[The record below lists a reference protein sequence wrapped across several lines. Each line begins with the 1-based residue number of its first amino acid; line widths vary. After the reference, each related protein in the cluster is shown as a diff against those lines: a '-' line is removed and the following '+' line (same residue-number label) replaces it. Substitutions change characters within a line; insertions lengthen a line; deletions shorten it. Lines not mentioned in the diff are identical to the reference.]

1 MMNFV
6 ITSMR
11 IANVDL
17 NYKWASLDQIL
28 NDSPNY
34 LSLIIFSLRYLY
46 LEEPNVKRCILSY
59 GIFLLTEAES
69 DTETEKEMVCM
80 KL

>member
-11 IANVDL
+11 IVNVDL

-28 NDSPNY
+28 NDSPNN

-46 LEEPNVKRCILSY
+46 LEEPNVKRSILSY
-59 GIFLLTEAES
+59 GIFSLTETES
-69 DTETEKEMVCM
+69 DTETEKEMTCM